1 VSKQSSSTPRVEK
14 TETGLAF
21 FGVIDFQTVPAL
33 IEAMPKTSPP
43 DTELDLS
50 AASKIDS
57 AGLAFL
63 INWGNHNLAPDQ
75 KIVLYGARAQVCL
88 LIDIMHLQGVFELR
102 D

>member
-1 VSKQSSSTPRVEK
+1 MSKQSSSTSRVEK

-33 IEAMPKTSPP
+33 IEAMPKTSPL

-63 INWGNHNLAPDQ
+63 ISWGNQNLAPDQ
-75 KIVLYGARAQVCL
+75 KIGLYGARAQVRQ

>member
-1 VSKQSSSTPRVEK
+1 MSKESPPISRVEK

-21 FGVIDFQTVPAL
+21 YGVIDFQTVPTL
-33 IEAMPKTSPP
+33 IEAMPETSALET
-43 DTELDLS
+43 DLDLR

-63 INWGNHNLAPDQ
+63 INWGNQNLAPDQ
-75 KIVLYGARAQVCL
+75 KIALYGASDQVRQ
-88 LIDIMHLQGVFELR
+88 LIDIMHLQAVFEIC